1 MLIYVKIIQICSPFI
16 TIYRSCCHCS
26 IVAIQALAFRAVLS
40 IDVRSTAVSAVIIA
54 YHVICCVVTISI
66 SNPNIV
72 FTVYWEKFLLTLL
85 ILKSLFLLLYKVIV
99 LLTHVFLDVFM
110 IWFSFEKLIQ
120 VLTCTCCITTTIIT
134 ALTLTTI
141 CSVNIRST
149 TIPTIIATIHVVVH
163 IITVVIS
170 NPNINTP

>member
-40 IDVRSTAVSAVIIA
+40 IDVRSTAVSAIIIA

-72 FTVYWEKFLLTLL
+72 FTVYWEKLLLTLL

-99 LLTHVFLDVFM
+99 LVKPCFPRYFYDLILF
-110 IWFSFEKLIQ
+110 WKLIQ